1 MLSRLLIIA
10 TVGFVLSGCIM
21 VPLAFIGPAAS
32 GFSTA
37 SIVQTAATQT
47 ASYIVKQKTGKTVA
61 EHAFSAID
69 NNKKAI
75 DSITNS
81 VLQSTY
87 LPQEKNATLSTF
99 AIVRKTHK

>member
-1 MLSRLLIIA
+1 MIFRLLMIA

-37 SIVQTAATQT
+37 SIMQTAATQT

-69 NNKKAI
+69 NNKQAI
-75 DSITNS
+75 DSITNA

-87 LPQEKNATLSTF
+87 LPQKDDITL
-99 AIVRKTHK
+99 VHLP